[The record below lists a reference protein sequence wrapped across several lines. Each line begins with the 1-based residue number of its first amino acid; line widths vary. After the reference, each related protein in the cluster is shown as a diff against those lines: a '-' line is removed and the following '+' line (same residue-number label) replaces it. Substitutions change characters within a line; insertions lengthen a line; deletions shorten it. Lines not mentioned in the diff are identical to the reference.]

1 MTELT
6 LHTIGAAGRQ
16 RLRTAWTVIAILP
29 LLVAATDPGRFW
41 QIIASAAQALLSTA
55 PIIAIA
61 VFLIALLKATGAE
74 NLVAKAFAGREL
86 RMIVLAALVGGLA
99 PFCSCEVIPF
109 IAGLLAVGVPLA
121 PVMAFWLSSPLI
133 DPPALLITA
142 NALGW
147 DYALG
152 KTIAAV
158 AIGLAGGGA
167 IWLLTH
173 QGLFASVLR
182 SRSGGGCSSCGTAPF
197 SSASQW
203 RFWTEPARR
212 EIFRI
217 EAIANSLFLL
227 KWLTLAYLLEA
238 LLITYIPAET
248 IGKVVGGGGFGAII
262 MGALVGAPA
271 YLNGYAAPALVAGL
285 IEQGMSRGAA
295 MSFLVAGAISCIPAM
310 VAVWSLVRWHVFASY
325 VALGFAGAIAAGS
338 LFQFLI

>member
-6 LHTIGAAGRQ
+6 LRAVGTAGRQ
-16 RLRTAWTVIAILP
+16 RLNTAWTLIAILP
-29 LLVAATDPGRFW
+29 LLVAAADPDHFW
-41 QIIASAAQALLSTA
+41 QIIEFAAQALFGTV
-55 PIIAIA
+55 PIVAIA

-74 NLVAKAFAGREL
+74 NLVAKAFAGHEL
-86 RMIVLAALVGGLA
+86 RMIVFAALVGGLA

-152 KTIAAV
+152 KTVAAV
-158 AIGLAGGGA
+158 AMGLAGGGV
-167 IWLLTH
+167 IWLLAR

-182 SRSGGGCSSCGTAPF
+182 SRDGGGCSSCSTAPF
-197 SSASQW
+197 AGTSQW

-212 EIFRI
+212 EIFRS

-238 LLITYIPAET
+238 LLITYVPAET
-248 IGKVVGGGGFGAII
+248 IGRVVGGGGFGAIV

-271 YLNGYAAPALVAGL
+271 YLNSYAAPALVAGL
-285 IEQGMSRGAA
+285 IEQGMSSGAA
-295 MSFLVAGAISCIPAM
+295 MSFLVAGAISSIPAM
-310 VAVWSLVRWHVFASY
+310 VAVWSLVRWSVFASY
-325 VALGFAGAIAAGS
+325 VALGFAGAIATGS
-338 LFQFLI
+338 LFQFVT